1 MEAVSMAMMAL
12 IISGSCETLFKAG
25 SDDGRV
31 GVLGG
36 VVGCATGNGRL
47 VWIISIGAIIN
58 AGG

>member
-1 MEAVSMAMMAL
+1 MAMMAL